1 MPRVPVMAGRDP
13 SPRARTGVRGGSG
26 RARP

>member
-13 SPRARTGVRGGSG
+13 SLRARPRVRGGSG